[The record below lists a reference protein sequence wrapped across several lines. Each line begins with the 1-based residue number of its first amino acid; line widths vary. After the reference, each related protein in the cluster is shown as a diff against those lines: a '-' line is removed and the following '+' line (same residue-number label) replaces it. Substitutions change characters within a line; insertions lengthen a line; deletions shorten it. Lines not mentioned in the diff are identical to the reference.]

1 MSKAIQKLAGFSRA
15 GAVGAVL
22 LASLGSAAH
31 ASTTL
36 ADNYYGG
43 HDFYAGNGTYTATAL
58 SGAGS
63 TYNGAQL
70 YAGDVISDASD
81 SRFNISDAVIS
92 RTNGGN
98 TLVVTIDTAYA
109 GNSGLA
115 GTGYGALFL
124 TPGANAWTPVGTAAN
139 HYATDSYQAGDW
151 QYAFTIPLDP
161 SANSGSG
168 GLYLTSGGTIVM
180 SNVSGDTTSY
190 PLAGNNGYYFRED
203 QAVQFTKGAGQAA
216 VATGTWT
223 VGVGQL
229 TFSINDNG
237 LLGNQFALSWAM
249 TCANDVIQGQVSLV
263 PEPGTWA
270 MMLFG
275 FGLLGFAMR
284 RSRNGRSQ
292 AIPA

>member
-1 MSKAIQKLAGFSRA
+1 MTAFKGLIRSSRA
-15 GAVGAVL
+15 GAVAAVL
-22 LASLGSAAH
+22 LMSVASAAH
-31 ASTTL
+31 AGTTL
-36 ADNYYGG
+36 VDNYYGG

-81 SRFNISDAVIS
+81 PHFNITDAVIS

-109 GNSGLA
+109 GNAGLA
-115 GTGYGALFL
+115 GTGYGALFI
-124 TPGANAWTPVGTAAN
+124 TPGANAWTPMGTAAN
-139 HYATDSYQAGDW
+139 NYATDYYQPGDW
-151 QYAFTIPLDP
+151 QYAFTIPMIP
-161 SANSGSG
+161 NTSSGSG
-168 GLYLTSGGTIVM
+168 NLYLTSGGTIVM
-180 SNVSGDTTSY
+180 SNVGGDNVSY

-203 QAVQFTKGAGQAA
+203 QAVQFTAGANQAA
-216 VATGTWT
+216 AATGSWT

-270 MMLFG
+270 MMLIG

-284 RSRNGRSQ
+284 RNRIVRGQ
-292 AIPA
+292 PATA